1 MVQGLGNVF
10 YHPSIP
16 LEPFLQMV
24 PPPFVHTAHRFHCH
38 GNTSCVRFQALAF
51 PPDVEGAGEV
61 ETLQA
66 HLPLSTVRGKDR
78 DNTST
83 ISHRFHH
90 RRSDT
95 ETITPK

>member
-16 LEPFLQMV
+16 LEPFLQML

-38 GNTSCVRFQALAF
+38 RNTPCVRFQALAV

-66 HLPLSTVRGKDR
+66 NLPLSTVRGKDC
-78 DNTST
+78 NYTPT
-83 ISHRFHH
+83 IAHRFHH